1 MTKPKIVRINMN
13 NYGIAKYGDWDKWS
27 ILANELQEA
36 GLLRE
41 GTNNLGVSE
50 FLRNSHRIID
60 KQIRKLNRKPK
71 PAERCEYLNCKQW
84 RGVERVS
91 NDEGLFSLC
100 KIHRERAIEVRPET
114 RVISK

>member
-1 MTKPKIVRINMN
+1 MTKPKIVRINCR
-13 NYGIAKYGDWDKWS
+13 NYGIAQTDEWDKWS
-27 ILANELQEA
+27 ILAAELSEN
-36 GLLRE
+36 GYLRE
-41 GTNNLGVSE
+41 GISILGAGE
-50 FLRNSHRIID
+50 FLRDSNRIID
-60 KQIRKLNRKPK
+60 RQIRKLNRKPK

-100 KIHRERAIEVRPET
+100 KMHRERAIEVRPET